1 MSVIDRLVRRP
12 LLARVIG
19 TVSAGVA
26 LGLSWEPYG
35 WWPLAFVAVSALTLL
50 VRDARPRRAFG
61 LGYLFAVVALVLSLG
76 WIRVLGWP
84 IAAALIC
91 FESLFLALL
100 TMGLSTIQRRSRW
113 WPLWAACLW
122 TLCEFTYSRFP
133 FGGFGWTR
141 LAYGAVDGPL
151 AGWFPV
157 VGTAGVS
164 FLVALSAQ
172 GLAWLVL
179 RWTGALPHPRT
190 SGRQRLR
197 SVAPV
202 AAGLVGLQ
210 MAGGVLQFTEPVVGA
225 SEQGTVRVAIVQGNV
240 PGKGIEAMG
249 RMRAVTDNHLAETR
263 RLAEQVRAGEVPQPD
278 FVLWPENST
287 DIDPTVDPVTEA
299 TVQAAVEAIGVPIF
313 VGAVTNGPGPDE
325 RQTTGMWWDPVQGPT
340 ATYHKRNLVPF
351 GEWIPFRDQL
361 LPVIPM
367 LELVGRQ
374 GVPGTDPGVLQVQ
387 LADGRQLAVGD
398 LICFELA
405 YDGTVNDVI
414 THGAQVVVVQSNNA
428 TYGGTGQIEQQFAI
442 TRARAME
449 TRREISVATTN
460 SVSGHIDRHGR
471 VTERTEE
478 FTAASSVVTMPLRQ
492 GSTIAVLLGR
502 WVDLGLSLAGLG
514 ALLVAVLNPWT
525 GRARRRGAWS
535 VRPMPEPSDSA
546 PTETE

>member
-19 TVSAGVA
+19 TVVAGVA

-35 WWPLAFVAVSALTLL
+35 WWPLSFVAVSALTLL

-61 LGYLFAVVALVLSLG
+61 LGYLFSVVALVLSLG

-100 TMGLSTIQRRSRW
+100 TMGLSTVQRRLRW

-122 TLCEFTYSRFP
+122 TLCEFIYSRFP

-179 RWTGALPHPRT
+179 RWPGARPHPRA
-190 SGRQRLR
+190 SRLR
-197 SVAPV
+197 SIAPV
-202 AAGLVGLQ
+202 AVGLVLLQ
-210 MAGGVLQFTEPVVGA
+210 VAGGVLQFTDPVVGA
-225 SEQGTVRVAIVQGNV
+225 SQQGTVRVAIVQGNV

-263 RLAEQVRAGEVPQPD
+263 RLAERVRAGEVPQPD

-287 DIDPTVDPVTEA
+287 DIDPTADPVTEA

-340 ATYHKRNLVPF
+340 ASYHKRNLVPF

-361 LPVIPM
+361 IPVIPM

-374 GVPGTDPGVLQVQ
+374 GVPGTDPGVLQVR

-502 WVDLGLSLAGLG
+502 WVDLGLSMAGLG

-535 VRPMPEPSDSA
+535 VGADARAE
-546 PTETE
+546 